1 VITGK
6 YDIQGLMIYIDG
18 YQLEVELGIICENT
32 APENSILNKV
42 IDMHDYSFKTRKLQ
56 PICLLLLM
64 MATLIITVPFVPQS
78 NAQATQT
85 LYYDNG
91 EIAGY
96 TSGFIY
102 GVKFSLPAGV
112 SSANILTVRY
122 MWYAI
127 GGTLVIHIT
136 GPDHLTEL
144 TDPISTT
151 AAVGTAGPAVWNEV
165 DVSNKSIVVS
175 GDFYVAVKKTGTE
188 DTGIIMDNST
198 DGVRSFY
205 GPSMDTLTN
214 PSTSNYMIRVVI
226 QPLTPTQTPTPT
238 TTILPSTSPSPTQ
251 TSAPTQTPTVT
262 PYSSQNPTPSP
273 TIPEFPQTIMLLMIA
288 AMFLTVTLGLVAY
301 RRHSS

>member
-1 VITGK
+1 MITGK

>member
-1 VITGK
+1 M
-6 YDIQGLMIYIDG
+6 YDH
-18 YQLEVELGIICENT
+18 
-32 APENSILNKV
+32 P
-42 IDMHDYSFKTRKLQ
+42 FKTRKFQ
-56 PICLLLLM
+56 PTCLLLLI
-64 MATLIITVPFVPQS
+64 MATLIIAVPFVPQS
-78 NAQATQT
+78 NAQTTQT

-91 EIAGY
+91 EIAGR

-112 SSANILTVRY
+112 SSANISTVRY

-136 GPDHLTEL
+136 GSDHLTDL

-151 AAVGTAGPAVWNEV
+151 AAVGTEGPGVWNEV

-175 GDFYVAVKKTGTE
+175 GDFYVTVEKTGTE

-205 GPSMDTLTN
+205 GPSMASLTN
-214 PSTSNYMIRVVI
+214 PSTYNYMIRVVI
-226 QPLTPTQTPTPT
+226 QPLTPTPTPT
-238 TTILPSTSPSPTQ
+238 AT
-251 TSAPTQTPTVT
+251 
-262 PYSSQNPTPSP
+262 PTPSP
-273 TIPEFPQTIMLLMIA
+273 TPTASPSLSPAPTATPTLTTTATPTQSSTIPEFPQTIMLFMLA